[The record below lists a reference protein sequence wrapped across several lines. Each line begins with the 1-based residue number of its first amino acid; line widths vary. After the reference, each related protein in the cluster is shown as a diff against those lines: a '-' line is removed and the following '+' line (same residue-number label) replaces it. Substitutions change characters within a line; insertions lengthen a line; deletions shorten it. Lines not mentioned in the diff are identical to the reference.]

1 MEDKNKAELKTME
14 IEKDKDAKQIE
25 EEAFAHIEEDDDDFE
40 DFEVDGIDKSQ
51 NMPKYLKFSRLG
63 RK

>member
-40 DFEVDGIDKSQ
+40 DFEVDGKQ
-51 NMPKYLKFSRLG
+51 
-63 RK
+63 